1 MITFY
6 PRDIGL
12 WRKDFDFSQ
21 RHGSFTLECKKQ
33 TDCKNFYDRTE
44 LIKFLK
50 EHGVRL
56 DDPNFPLEFSGPKEH
71 SELGYVYTVM
81 QFHVLGW
88 IKE

>member
-21 RHGSFTLECKKQ
+21 RNGSFTLECKKQ
-33 TDCKNFYDRTE
+33 TDHKIFYDRAE
-44 LIKFLK
+44 LIEFLK

-56 DDPNFPLEFSGPKEH
+56 DDPNFPLEFTGPREH

-81 QFHVLGW
+81 QFHVMGW